1 MGFRLHKDSSGCSK
15 TKLGGV
21 GGEDNNVKR
30 EKKKT
35 LGPIIFTDS
44 VGRKVKISLKEAK
57 KGSWVRAKNKNKRGQ
72 HKT

>member
-1 MGFRLHKDSSGCSK
+1 
-15 TKLGGV
+15 V